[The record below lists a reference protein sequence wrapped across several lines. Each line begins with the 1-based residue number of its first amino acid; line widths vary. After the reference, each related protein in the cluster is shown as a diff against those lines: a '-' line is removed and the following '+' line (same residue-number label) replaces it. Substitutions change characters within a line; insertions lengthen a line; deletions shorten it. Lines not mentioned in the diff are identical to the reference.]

1 MTEGNTQLSH
11 VESRRTVVEKLQYAA
26 AEMYNS
32 NAGEKKILIKGR
44 TVRIKQYIMTFLFR
58 PFS

>member
-1 MTEGNTQLSH
+1 M
-11 VESRRTVVEKLQYAA
+11 EKFQYAA
-26 AEMYNS
+26 AEMYTS
-32 NAGEKKILIKGR
+32 NAGEKKILIKGK